1 MSLPSVAR
9 APFARFLQSPVTRQ
23 TQTRCLHH
31 LHPRPIRQNRP
42 FRKSYARNGTQQIR
56 NASTF
61 SEGAEKI
68 FKEYP
73 IAITFA
79 TISIL
84 LGSFGVMYANYRYQ
98 TYIIAA
104 FHKYPEPVAQ
114 KLRRAIYFTNE
125 DLQPKEAIKYYRQ
138 ALQIAEEMGMDPFSD
153 EIMGVKIRVAAL
165 MERIQ
170 QYSKAIQVL
179 EILRRDSLA
188 WIEQLGGLEQNR
200 KKRTEVLSKCVRIS
214 VKLGELYGQPVIY
227 NREVAE
233 ERLVWAVETVLKE
246 RQRRDTQKISE
257 EDEGPWMNDEEIG
270 AAMESLAHT
279 YEEKNQH
286 YLATPLFLQALSL
299 VKQGSCHSVIL
310 MNNLAS
316 SLAQQS
322 PRAARAAQAFAESR
336 NISAQPAGPTVT
348 RETMIENAR
357 TWAQKAI
364 DVAANIKPPV
374 RDEECDVGC
383 AVAAHNLGEF
393 AEMQKD
399 VKEAERRYEEA
410 VSLSR
415 AIGFQEGVEN
425 SSERLRLLK
434 QSG

>member
-1 MSLPSVAR
+1 MRSSN
-9 APFARFLQSPVTRQ
+9 T
-23 TQTRCLHH
+23 
-31 LHPRPIRQNRP
+31 
-42 FRKSYARNGTQQIR
+42 RNGTQQTR

-61 SEGAEKI
+61 AEGAKKI

-79 TISIL
+79 TLSIL

-125 DLQPKEAIKYYRQ
+125 DLQPKEALKYYRQ

-153 EIMGVKIRVAAL
+153 EIMGVKIQVAAL

-179 EILRRDSLA
+179 EILKRDSLE
-188 WIEQLGGLEQNR
+188 WLERFGGLEHNK

-214 VKLGELYGQPVIY
+214 TKLGELYGQPVIY

-233 ERLVWAVETVLKE
+233 ERLVWAVETVMKE
-246 RQRRDTQKISE
+246 RQRRDTNNISD
-257 EDEGPWMNDEEIG
+257 EDEGPWLNDEEIG
-270 AAMESLAHT
+270 AAMESLAHS
-279 YEEKNQH
+279 YEEQNQH

-299 VKQGSCHSVIL
+299 AQQGTCHSVIL

-322 PRAARAAQAFAESR
+322 PRAARAAQAFADSR
-336 NISAQPAGPTVT
+336 NINNAQPAGPAVT

-364 DVAANIKPPV
+364 DVAAHIKPPI

-399 VKEAERRYEEA
+399 VKEAERRYNEA
-410 VSLSR
+410 VSLAR

-425 SSERLRLLK
+425 SSERLRLLRK

>member
-1 MSLPSVAR
+1 MRSSN
-9 APFARFLQSPVTRQ
+9 T
-23 TQTRCLHH
+23 
-31 LHPRPIRQNRP
+31 
-42 FRKSYARNGTQQIR
+42 RNGAQQTR

-61 SEGAEKI
+61 AEGAKKI

-79 TISIL
+79 TLSIL

-125 DLQPKEAIKYYRQ
+125 DLQPKEALKYYRQ

-153 EIMGVKIRVAAL
+153 EIMGVKIQVAAL

-170 QYSKAIQVL
+170 QYSKATQVL
-179 EILRRDSLA
+179 EILKRDSLE
-188 WIEQLGGLEQNR
+188 WLERFGGLEHNK

-214 VKLGELYGQPVIY
+214 TKLGELYGQPVIY

-233 ERLVWAVETVLKE
+233 ERLVWAVETVMKE
-246 RQRRDTQKISE
+246 RQRRDTNNISD
-257 EDEGPWMNDEEIG
+257 EDEGPWLNDEEIG
-270 AAMESLAHT
+270 AAMESLAHS
-279 YEEKNQH
+279 YEEQNQH

-299 VKQGSCHSVIL
+299 AQQGTCHSVIL

-336 NISAQPAGPTVT
+336 NINNAQPAGPAVT

-364 DVAANIKPPV
+364 DVAAHIRPPI

-393 AEMQKD
+393 AEMQQD
-399 VKEAERRYEEA
+399 VKEAERRYNEA
-410 VSLSR
+410 VSLAR

-425 SSERLRLLK
+425 SSERLRLLRK

>member
-1 MSLPSVAR
+1 MRSSN
-9 APFARFLQSPVTRQ
+9 TRNGAQ
-23 TQTRCLHH
+23 QTRD
-31 LHPRPIRQNRP
+31 
-42 FRKSYARNGTQQIR
+42 
-56 NASTF
+56 ASTF
-61 SEGAEKI
+61 AEGAKKI

-79 TISIL
+79 TLSIL

-125 DLQPKEAIKYYRQ
+125 DLQPKEALKYYRQ

-153 EIMGVKIRVAAL
+153 EIMGVKIQVAAL

-179 EILRRDSLA
+179 EILKRDSLE
-188 WIEQLGGLEQNR
+188 WLEKFGGLEHNK

-214 VKLGELYGQPVIY
+214 TKLGELYGQPVIY

-233 ERLVWAVETVLKE
+233 ERLVWAVETVMKE
-246 RQRRDTQKISE
+246 RQRRDTNNISD
-257 EDEGPWMNDEEIG
+257 EDEGPWLNDEEIG
-270 AAMESLAHT
+270 AAMESLAHS
-279 YEEKNQH
+279 YEEQNQH

-299 VKQGSCHSVIL
+299 AQQGTCHSVIL

-322 PRAARAAQAFAESR
+322 PRAARAAQAFADSR
-336 NISAQPAGPTVT
+336 NINNAQPAGPAVT

-357 TWAQKAI
+357 TWAQKARHI
-364 DVAANIKPPV
+364 LDAEDVRSHFFKAPRDIHVIGDGVLAVVRVKNISRIADAGLGDRAALFHFVHGHSHLLRII
-374 RDEECDVGC
+374 
-383 AVAAHNLGEF
+383 
-393 AEMQKD
+393 
-399 VKEAERRYEEA
+399 EA
-410 VSLSR
+410 VEDTEK
-415 AIGFQEGVEN
+415 I
-425 SSERLRLLK
+425 K
-434 QSG
+434 SGL

>member
-1 MSLPSVAR
+1 MRSSN
-9 APFARFLQSPVTRQ
+9 T
-23 TQTRCLHH
+23 
-31 LHPRPIRQNRP
+31 
-42 FRKSYARNGTQQIR
+42 RNGAQQTR

-61 SEGAEKI
+61 AEGAKKI

-79 TISIL
+79 TLSIL

-125 DLQPKEAIKYYRQ
+125 DLQPKEALKYYRQ

-153 EIMGVKIRVAAL
+153 EIMGVKIQVAAL

-179 EILRRDSLA
+179 EILKRDSLE
-188 WIEQLGGLEQNR
+188 WLEKFGGLEHNK

-214 VKLGELYGQPVIY
+214 TKLGELYGQPVIY

-233 ERLVWAVETVLKE
+233 ERLVWAVETVMKE
-246 RQRRDTQKISE
+246 RQRRDTNNISD
-257 EDEGPWMNDEEIG
+257 EDEGPWLNDEEIG
-270 AAMESLAHT
+270 AAMESLAHS
-279 YEEKNQH
+279 YEEQNQH

-299 VKQGSCHSVIL
+299 AQQGTCHSVIL

-322 PRAARAAQAFAESR
+322 PRAARAAQAFADSR
-336 NISAQPAGPTVT
+336 NINNAQPAGPAVT

-364 DVAANIKPPV
+364 DVAAHIKPPI

-399 VKEAERRYEEA
+399 VKEAERRYNEA
-410 VSLSR
+410 VSLAR

-425 SSERLRLLK
+425 SSERLRLLRK